1 MFSIQNLLF
10 SIDQTTIDQSFLP
23 YQTQE
28 NVENTSTKTNKAL
41 KLSLNVIYNLKQQ
54 YQSQV
59 INTGMHE
66 HIINAISATSTCK
79 FAN

>member
-1 MFSIQNLLF
+1 MWKRFSIQYPLF
-10 SIDQTTIDQSFLP
+10 SIDQSFLP

-41 KLSLNVIYNLKQQ
+41 KLRLNVLYNLKQQ
-54 YQSQV
+54 YQLQV

-66 HIINAISATSTCK
+66 CIINAISATSTCMSVL
-79 FAN
+79 

>member
-1 MFSIQNLLF
+1 MFSIQNPLF
-10 SIDQTTIDQSFLP
+10 SIDQSFLP

-54 YQSQV
+54 YQLQV

-66 HIINAISATSTCK
+66 HIINAISATSTCMSVL
-79 FAN
+79 

>member
-41 KLSLNVIYNLKQQ
+41 KLSLNVIYNLK
-54 YQSQV
+54 
-59 INTGMHE
+59 
-66 HIINAISATSTCK
+66 
-79 FAN
+79 